1 MPDNSELIA
10 AALARNAARKR
21 PPTRDQQEAERQR
34 CASDPIYFIKKYVKI
49 LDNDA
54 MSWIPF
60 DLWPAQE
67 ETVRLYHKYKYLF
80 VLKARQEGFTWLMC
94 VAIPLW
100 EMIFHPIFSVVLFSQ
115 RDDDAMAVLERF
127 EGSYRQL
134 PDWLRPAIDTSN
146 NHQFKFDNQSDYTV
160 SPGSAGGRGRSPNLV
175 LIDEADYVLNC
186 KALYN
191 SAAPG
196 IRDGKRN
203 KMVMLSTRNAEING
217 SYFQKSYIEARDN
230 PDEFSKSV
238 FYGWMA
244 RPGRTQE
251 DHDRER
257 TKAIA
262 TGSID
267 EFTSHFPSTDIE
279 ALAGRSSDKLFRTG
293 SIEAVYE
300 KAMPVNLRTGYNIL
314 PDGDFTIFSYPKD
327 GRKYSLGVDPAQSNP
342 NSDWSIVQVGD
353 NETREQVAI
362 LAVKV
367 IPERLAELATKIA
380 QFYNNAKML
389 PERNNHGMVFI
400 STMREKYN
408 HITIGT
414 YTDGQPGWHT
424 NAKSKVEMYD
434 NTVKI
439 IEELRLQAFE
449 AGGDVFKLIHDA
461 DTANELMSLAAGDPQ
476 HPDPN
481 APKPL
486 SAPEGAHDDRAVAW
500 ALMQMCIGRGMPSMQ
515 FVPHTGLHHQ
525 SEQGLSKAFPLP
537 DTEPSRLIG
546 NDGQLL
552 VKKDRD
558 ADLDWA
564 TLQRIKRMK
573 L

>member
-1 MPDNSELIA
+1 MPNNSELIE
-10 AALARNAARKR
+10 AALARNAKRKR
-21 PPTRDQQEAERQR
+21 PPSKSQQETEWAR
-34 CASDPIYFIKKYVKI
+34 CAADPIYFIKTYVKI

-60 DLWPAQE
+60 NLWPAQE
-67 ETVRLYHKYKYLF
+67 DTVRLYQKYKYLF
-80 VLKARQEGFTWLMC
+80 VLKARQEGFTWLLC

-100 EMIFHPIFSVVLFSQ
+100 EMIFHPIFSVVMFSQ

-127 EGSYRQL
+127 EGAYQQL
-134 PDWLRPAIDTSN
+134 PDWIRPGIDTSN
-146 NHQFKFDNQSDYTV
+146 NHQLKFDNQSDYTV

-203 KMVMLSTRNAEING
+203 KLVMLSTRNAEVNG

-230 PDEFSKSV
+230 PDPLTVSV

-251 DHDRER
+251 EHDRER
-257 TKAIA
+257 AKAAA
-262 TGSID
+262 TGSLD
-267 EFTSHFPSTDIE
+267 EFISHFPSTDTE
-279 ALAGRSSDKLFRTG
+279 ALAGRSSDKLFPPG

-300 KAMPVNLRTGYNIL
+300 KWTPLTDYNIL
-314 PDGDFTIFSYPKD
+314 ASSDFHIFKHPEP

-342 NSDWSIVQVGD
+342 HSDWSVVQVGD

-367 IPERLAELATKIA
+367 IPERLAKLATEIA
-380 QFYNNAKML
+380 EYYNGAKVL
-389 PERNNHGMVFI
+389 PERNNHGLVFI
-400 STMREKYN
+400 SEMRKEYS
-408 HITIGT
+408 HITLGT
-414 YTDGQPGWHT
+414 YTDGQAGWHT
-424 NAKSKVEMYD
+424 NAASKVSMYD

-439 IEELRLQAFE
+439 IKALREQAFE
-449 AGGDVFKLIHDA
+449 GGGEPFKLIHDP
-461 DTANELMSLAAGDPQ
+461 DTKTELESIAAGDPQ

-515 FVPHTGLHHQ
+515 FVPHTGLYPQ
-525 SEQGLSKAFPLP
+525 NKLNSRNPQAVQRLP
-537 DTEPSRLIG
+537 IG
-546 NDGQLL
+546 NDGLQ
-552 VKKDRD
+552 KRNNRD
-558 ADLDWA
+558 DKLDWA
-564 TLQRIKRMK
+564 NQMRLRK
-573 L
+573 